1 MGICDELQTLS
12 KHEETLMLTPLRRWL
27 SRIPVD
33 DPVDRSNAFF
43 MQLFFAY
50 FGCVQILNK
59 AFILER
65 ANGNLIYAHHNRLFP
80 WPQLPMIVDLG
91 TDVAMAA
98 SACFGIYLIRKGS
111 FHRSIVQY
119 LTVLMVSALLFF
131 AVSGVS
137 GSRDFAS
144 FFEALI
150 ISGLMLGRRAL
161 WATFA
166 AVILVYIV
174 GMTTEVM
181 APPNLPMVLRGA
193 FSELPGTVYTFL
205 TVAIIID
212 FSAQALRNSL
222 AQSRADHR
230 QLQVEISGREH
241 IQEQLLHSRKMDA
254 VGRLASGIAHD
265 IHNVLGII
273 LGFAR
278 VRERIDDPD
287 IELGKDAPILVDA
300 LEGTELAARRGAA
313 ICRKLLNFSRRDIAR
328 AETFDLALT
337 MQELRPLLG
346 QLLPPSI
353 RLATAFPDNEIAI
366 HFDRNQFELAVLN
379 VVSNARDAMPD
390 GGTCTISVTRQGPS
404 LAVLSIQ
411 DTGYGISEEHMQ
423 HIFEPFFTTKPAGS
437 GTGLGLSVVYNL
449 MHSAGGEISV
459 ESTPGMGT
467 TFHLCMPVAHAS
479 TRTVPAPS
487 PDDVVQVLLIDD
499 DDELR
504 TLLAAA
510 LESGGCV
517 VRKAANGAEAE
528 RIVADAMSLPEVLVC
543 DHRMPDIDGLSLM
556 RKLRLRLP
564 EVPAILISAYLESDG
579 SASGHELSF
588 SERLPKPFAPDALV
602 ARVHAAAKRYRESR
616 QVLPV

>member
-1 MGICDELQTLS
+1 
-12 KHEETLMLTPLRRWL
+12 MLTPLRRWL
-27 SRIPVD
+27 NRIPID

-43 MQLFFAY
+43 MQLFFAF

-65 ANGNLIYAHHNRLFP
+65 ANWSLIYAHHNQLFP

-98 SACFGIYLIRKGS
+98 SAWFGIWLIRKGS
-111 FHRSIVQY
+111 FRTSVVQY
-119 LTVLMVSALLFF
+119 LTVLMVSAVLFF
-131 AVSGVS
+131 TVSGIS
-137 GSRDFAS
+137 GSRDYVS

-166 AVILVYIV
+166 AVMLVYIV
-174 GMTTEVM
+174 GMTTEVV

-222 AQSRADHR
+222 AQSRADHQ
-230 QLQVEISGREH
+230 QLQVEIAGREQ

-287 IELGKDAPILVDA
+287 IEFGKDAPILVDA

-313 ICRKLLNFSRRDIAR
+313 ICRKLLNFSRRDVAR

-337 MQELRPLLG
+337 MRELRPLLG

-353 RLATAFPDNEIAI
+353 RLAMAFPDNEIAI

-379 VVSNARDAMPD
+379 IVSNARDAMPN
-390 GGTCTISVTRQGPS
+390 GGECTITITTQEPS
-404 LAVLSIQ
+404 LVVLSIQ
-411 DTGYGISEEHMQ
+411 DTGNGISEEHVQ

-449 MHSAGGEISV
+449 MQSAGGEIRV
-459 ESTPGMGT
+459 ESKSGIGT
-467 TFHLCMPVAHAS
+467 TFRLCMPVAHALVE
-479 TRTVPAPS
+479 TAATPS
-487 PDDVVQVLLIDD
+487 AGDVVQVLLIDD
-499 DDELR
+499 DDDLR
-504 TLLAAA
+504 ILLAAA

-517 VRKAANGAEAE
+517 VSKAANGAEAE
-528 RIVADAMSLPEVLVC
+528 RIIANAGSLPEVLVC
-543 DHRMPDIDGLSLM
+543 DHRMPGIDGLSLM
-556 RKLRLRLP
+556 RKLRLHMP

-579 SASGHELSF
+579 SAASHDLAF

-616 QVLPV
+616 QTLPA